1 MEAMNWVE
9 WYGLAASVVIAYSLM
24 LKDIV
29 KLRWWNMLGAGMFAS
44 YGVLIDAMPVIFLN
58 GFIAVVD
65 AYYIIQMRKTAAV
78 EENTLASQS

>member
-44 YGVLIDAMPVIFLN
+44 YGVLIDAMPVIVLN

-65 AYYIIQMRKTAAV
+65 AYYIIQMRKSAAV